1 MSEQP
6 FEWKLGIPSSPT
18 DLNDHSSFIPFWT
31 SELEIG
37 AKDKTFMHWFKE
49 ENGLEQELL

>member
-6 FEWKLGIPSSPT
+6 FESKLGIPSSPT
-18 DLNDHSSFIPFWT
+18 DLNDHNSFIPFWT

-37 AKDKTFMHWFKE
+37 AKDSKKNYYKQT
-49 ENGLEQELL
+49 ENSLKKLY